1 MNELIHIS
9 QTKSN
14 VRIFCVGGH
23 QLFIEDWNKTLY
35 NSDKEMID
43 ITNEPFNSVNNY
55 ISNEKTKL

>member
-14 VRIFCVGGH
+14 VRIFCAGCH

-35 NSDKEMID
+35 DTDKEMID
-43 ITNEPFNSVNNY
+43 MTNEPFNPANSY
-55 ISNEKTKL
+55 LSNEKTDL